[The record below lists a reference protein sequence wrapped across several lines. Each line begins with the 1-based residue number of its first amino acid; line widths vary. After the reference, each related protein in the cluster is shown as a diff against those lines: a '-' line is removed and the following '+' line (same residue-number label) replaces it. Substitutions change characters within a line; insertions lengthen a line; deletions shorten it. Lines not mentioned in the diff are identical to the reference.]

1 MGETESNTGKKDT
14 AKKSLSWF
22 GVFFTIIAPIVI
34 GTGFADY
41 STSWVAALCGAFIT
55 FISKFDEIAE
65 LSLGP
70 VRAKMRETIQQANA
84 TIEQVQRIARNISET
99 TLTALMAGNFGFTDG
114 LNLESRL
121 DLHYRLVQSLK
132 EIGIPD
138 KDISELDAKWKQGI
152 GVIYHR
158 AIAPLIDDREEPH
171 LVNPNA
177 TEEQKKAQA
186 GWDELLE
193 FEQWKAPTPAEMTIY
208 LESVGFLTDEIN
220 EWIGD
225 YRHFLKTG
233 EINRREVF
241 LTK

>member
-1 MGETESNTGKKDT
+1 
-14 AKKSLSWF
+14 
-22 GVFFTIIAPIVI
+22 
-34 GTGFADY
+34 
-41 STSWVAALCGAFIT
+41 
-55 FISKFDEIAE
+55 
-65 LSLGP
+65 
-70 VRAKMRETIQQANA
+70 MRETIQQANA

-121 DLHYRLVQSLK
+121 DLHDRLVQSLK

-171 LVNPNA
+171 RINPNA
-177 TEEQKKAQA
+177 TEEQEKVRA

-220 EWIGD
+220 EWIDD
-225 YRHFLKTG
+225 YRHFVETG

-241 LTK
+241 VTK